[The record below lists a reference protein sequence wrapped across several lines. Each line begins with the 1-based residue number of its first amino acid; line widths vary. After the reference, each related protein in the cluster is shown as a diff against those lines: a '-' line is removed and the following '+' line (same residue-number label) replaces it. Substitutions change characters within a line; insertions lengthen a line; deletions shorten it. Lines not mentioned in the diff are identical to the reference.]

1 MTNKK
6 KAIAILSYC
15 DTATKKEMLRSLIA
29 RAKQLYPDRAVLVYS
44 HWGGL
49 ESEYYDQADY
59 YIFDKSNPIP
69 EAKMINDWVYIPGL
83 GKKFYRT
90 GLDYGLAVIQMIKRS
105 SLFLL
110 NAQIDKCLFLNYDI
124 DLDSADRIPMLE
136 IEDYLTDRQLGMFS
150 TWGTCE
156 EEEFSMCSFWMNIKD
171 MGREFFESIT
181 EEKYLSYG
189 TSYIGE
195 RIFCSILRE
204 RFGEMLIVLKDP
216 LLAKFS
222 QMSRRLPDYSGD
234 LKKLLNTA
242 VATRCGDTGEKFLA
256 AWDCSERISSISVEI
271 GGTALELPN
280 ECASESCYMAKLPQ
294 ETKEIKFLAVN
305 STALQTQ
312 YSMEGL
318 SDEYWKRNN
327 H

>member
-1 MTNKK
+1 MKK
-6 KAIAILSYC
+6 AKAIAILSYC
-15 DTATKKEMLRSLIA
+15 DTAAKKEMLRSLIA

-69 EAKMINDWVYIPGL
+69 EAKMLNDWVYIPCL

-136 IEDYLTDRQLGMFS
+136 IEGFLTDRHVGMFS
-150 TWGTCE
+150 VWGTAQD
-156 EEEFSMCSFWMNIKD
+156 EFNMCSFWMNIKD

-189 TSYIGE
+189 ISYIGE

-204 RFGEMLIVLKDP
+204 SFGDRLLMLKDP

-222 QMSRRLPDYSGD
+222 LASRRLPDYSGD

-280 ECASESCYMAKLPQ
+280 ECASEICYMAKLPQ

-312 YSMEGL
+312 YAMEGL
-318 SDEYWKRNN
+318 SDEYWKRNS
-327 H
+327 HH